1 MIDNKIFEKVAKE
14 LNLSK
19 AEVKKMY
26 YLWWKEIR
34 DTMSKLDPQ
43 SYTKDQ
49 FTDFNIPYFGKIIFN
64 IKKTKKIDENSKAQ
78 KNKTT

>member
-1 MIDNKIFEKVAKE
+1 MIDGSIFEKVAKE

-26 YLWWKEIR
+26 YLWWREIVKHMA
-34 DTMSKLDPQ
+34 TFDPM

-64 IKKTKKIDENSKAQ
+64 IKKTKKIDENSKTQ